1 MPSFFMTQTTLP
13 KQQIIDALNEVYNIN
28 ELLKNHYRSFHTK
41 NRSDADLLDICTR
54 YLQKKINLKKHLTP
68 WENGAILAFIVSY
81 EAYYD
86 ICLLDGMNY
95 CHNKFALCKE
105 LFHIVIENPEF
116 QSIFS
121 DETIQECVTGGKLSG
136 GASQEFIAEIAAM
149 EYLFPFKERIKIY
162 KQGNIDF
169 DAIATEYKIPRL
181 MVEKFLTKYRMQSL
195 QVCYKESAYKIDETI
210 D

>member
-1 MPSFFMTQTTLP
+1 
-13 KQQIIDALNEVYNIN
+13 
-28 ELLKNHYRSFHTK
+28 
-41 NRSDADLLDICTR
+41 
-54 YLQKKINLKKHLTP
+54 
-68 WENGAILAFIVSY
+68 
-81 EAYYD
+81 
-86 ICLLDGMNY
+86 
-95 CHNKFALCKE
+95 
-105 LFHIVIENPEF
+105 
-116 QSIFS
+116 
-121 DETIQECVTGGKLSG
+121 VTGGKLSG